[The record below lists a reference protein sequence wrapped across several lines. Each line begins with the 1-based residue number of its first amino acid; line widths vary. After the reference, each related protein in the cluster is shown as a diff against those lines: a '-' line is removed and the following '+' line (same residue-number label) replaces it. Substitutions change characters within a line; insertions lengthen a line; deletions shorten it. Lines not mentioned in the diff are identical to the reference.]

1 MSSTNATDVGAGL
14 SGRWTEAPPA
24 DVAVQLTNLFQA
36 YALLADLGRTDE
48 LAELFTP
55 DAVWDGSEMGFGAS
69 TGAMDIAQRV
79 TAHFRDDAPM
89 MHLPGAP
96 LLVAAG
102 DDEVHA
108 VGWSMATRWDAGQL
122 MPTLHFY
129 YEDVFRRGADGV
141 WRFARRVLR
150 MRLPLAAP

>member
-1 MSSTNATDVGAGL
+1 MSSANATDVGAGL
-14 SGRWTEAPPA
+14 AGRWNEAPPA
-24 DVAVQLTNLFQA
+24 DVAVQLTNLLQA
-36 YALLADLGRTDE
+36 YALLTDLGRTDE

-55 DAVWDGSEMGFGAS
+55 DAVWDGSEIGFGAS
-69 TGAMDIAQRV
+69 TGPSDIAQRV

-89 MHLPGAP
+89 MHLPGQP

-102 DDEVHA
+102 DDEVHG
-108 VGWSMATRWDAGQL
+108 VGWSMATRWDAGRL

-129 YEDVFRRGADGV
+129 YEDVFRRSDDGR